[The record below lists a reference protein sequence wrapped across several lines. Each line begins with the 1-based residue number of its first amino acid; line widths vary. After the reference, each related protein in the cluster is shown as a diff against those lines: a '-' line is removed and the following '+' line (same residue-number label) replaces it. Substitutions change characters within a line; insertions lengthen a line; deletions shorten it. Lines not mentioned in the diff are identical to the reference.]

1 MNTTLTSI
9 APTVNEIKRSRADY
23 FIFTSAMLIDIN
35 QRDEYVRPC
44 ILD

>member
-1 MNTTLTSI
+1 MNTSLTSI
-9 APTVNEIKRSRADY
+9 APIVSEIMRSLADY